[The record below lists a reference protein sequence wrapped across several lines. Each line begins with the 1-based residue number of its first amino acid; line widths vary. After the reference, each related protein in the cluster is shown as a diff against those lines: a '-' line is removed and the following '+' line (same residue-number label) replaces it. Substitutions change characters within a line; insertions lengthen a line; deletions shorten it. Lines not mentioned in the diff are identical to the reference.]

1 MCTFSVA
8 EILYFFKE
16 KSIIADNMFLK
27 LQPLIYSLFF
37 LAGLELIV
45 FFHAHVLAIVFLLLL
60 MALFQGKKVGKRWK
74 FSILPIFFVI
84 SSVALLYFI
93 TIRYEQQAFIIL
105 VSFMYY
111 LALLGAYRLSKYSGD
126 QTAIGI
132 NKAVTIATIFFVYAS
147 AYGLYLN
154 FLVPLYFLI
163 LTYLLATFFVSYQYF
178 SIIGPRAET
187 LVDEDEEKDE
197 AEELKND
204 PNVGAKPYDKKIVWA
219 YSLLISL
226 AMTEIAWT
234 MNFWPFGYLTSG
246 AIALILYF
254 VLWDIIRDYFLNILS
269 KKRVLTNLIISL
281 FLVTLV
287 LLSSKW
293 IPVI

>member
-1 MCTFSVA
+1 MRFSN
-8 EILYFFKE
+8 
-16 KSIIADNMFLK
+16 NMFLK
-27 LQPLIYSLFF
+27 LQPFIYSLFF

-45 FFHAHVLAIVFLLLL
+45 FFHSHVLGIVFILLL
-60 MALFQGKKVGKRWK
+60 MALFQGWKIGHKWK

-84 SSVALLYFI
+84 SSVALLYFV
-93 TIRYEQQAFIIL
+93 TIQYEQQAFIIL

-111 LALLGAYRLSKYSGD
+111 LALLGAYRLSKYEGD

-154 FLVPLYFLI
+154 FLVPLYSLI
-163 LTYLLATFFVSYQYF
+163 ITYLVATFFVSYQYF
-178 SIIGPRAET
+178 SIINPLKEKED
-187 LVDEDEEKDE
+187 DEDTNNESEIVE
-197 AEELKND
+197 R
-204 PNVGAKPYDKKIVWA
+204 VFSKKTIWA

-226 AMTEIAWT
+226 AMSEIAWT

-246 AIALILYF
+246 VIALILYF
-254 VLWDIIRDYFLNILS
+254 ILWDIIRDHFLNILS
-269 KKRVLTNLIISL
+269 KRRVVMNLAICSCLI
-281 FLVTLV
+281 TLI